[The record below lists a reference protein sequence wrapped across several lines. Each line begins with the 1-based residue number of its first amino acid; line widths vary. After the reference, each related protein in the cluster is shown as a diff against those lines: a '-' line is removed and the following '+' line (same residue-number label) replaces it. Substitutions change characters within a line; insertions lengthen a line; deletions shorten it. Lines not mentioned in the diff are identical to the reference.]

1 MKSFL
6 EEYGLIIVAAIV
18 VLAVIV
24 FASQFSD
31 KIVDAIGDLIDT
43 LTNQTNGI
51 LTPPA
56 GGGGSG
62 A

>member
-18 VLAVIV
+18 VLGVIV

-31 KIVDAIGDLIDT
+31 TIVDAIAGLIGTFTD
-43 LTNQTNGI
+43 QTSGI
-51 LTPPA
+51 I
-56 GGGGSG
+56 GG
-62 A
+62 